1 MVAPPKA
8 LRINLGVAVDRYLD
22 AVSAQ
27 VTVGNLSPA
36 TRENYA
42 ADLADFTSII
52 GPDTIVDD
60 ISGEDVDTAIT
71 RFGSL
76 PDRRFIDPTRKRAP
90 GISVATQKRF
100 RQSVS
105 KFFSH
110 AAQNGWVQ
118 LSPMQWSVL
127 NPTVR
132 GGLRIARTALTGEQA
147 LALLEYGPGDKD
159 PGGARPHERN
169 WARDRF
175 ILSVL
180 SILGPRVSELCR
192 ANLSDM
198 GMEDGQVV
206 WRIDGKGGKVRKV
219 PLSPWLVERR
229 DAYLAVR
236 PAPGPQLTDDQRE
249 DATRALVRTGRG
261 ARLDPR
267 DVQRLLR
274 RAEQRV
280 EVAAPE
286 QARAVTP
293 HALRHTAATIMLS
306 AGWDVKVVAQMLG
319 HASIAT
325 TGQYL
330 DELPGELAAAVAAHP
345 LSVPQA

>member
-8 LRINLGVAVDRYLD
+8 LRITLGAAVDRYLD
-22 AVSAQ
+22 AVAAQ

-36 TRENYA
+36 TRDNYA
-42 ADLADFTSII
+42 ADLADFTGIV
-52 GPDTIVDD
+52 GADVVVDD
-60 ISGEDVDTAIT
+60 ISGQDVDTAIA

-76 PDRRFIDPTRKRAP
+76 PDRRFVDPARKRAP
-90 GISVATQKRF
+90 GISVATQRRF

-132 GGLRIARTALTGEQA
+132 GGLRTARTALTGDQA
-147 LALLEYGPGDKD
+147 LALLEYGPGE
-159 PGGARPHERN
+159 PESSAVRPHERN

-175 ILSVL
+175 VLSVL
-180 SILGPRVSELCR
+180 AVLGPRVSELCG
-192 ANLSDM
+192 ADLEDM
-198 GMEDGQVV
+198 WTEDGQVI
-206 WRIDGKGGKVRKV
+206 WRIEGKGGKVRKV
-219 PLSPWLVERR
+219 PLSPWLAERR

-236 PAPGPQLTDDQRE
+236 PAPGPQLSPEQRA
-249 DATRALVRTGRG
+249 DASRALVRTGRG

-280 EVAAPE
+280 QLVAPE
-286 QARAVTP
+286 RAREVTP

-306 AGWDVKVVAQMLG
+306 AGWDVKLVAQMLG
-319 HASIAT
+319 HSSIAT

-330 DELPGELAAAVAAHP
+330 DELPGELAAAVAANP
-345 LSVPQA
+345 LSVS